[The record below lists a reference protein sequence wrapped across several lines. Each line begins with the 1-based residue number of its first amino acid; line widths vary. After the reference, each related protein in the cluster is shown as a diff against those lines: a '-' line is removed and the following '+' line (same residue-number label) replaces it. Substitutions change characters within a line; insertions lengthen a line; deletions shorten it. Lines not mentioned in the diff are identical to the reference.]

1 MALAEGGLMEGTY
14 SIWHL
19 LIVGVVLILLSLI
32 ATVPTIWGLRK
43 AGWSG
48 WWCLLFVVPVVNL
61 IFLWV
66 FAFGNWPNEPSA
78 LDEDRL

>member
-1 MALAEGGLMEGTY
+1 MEGTY

-19 LIVGVVLILLSLI
+19 ILMVVIFVI
-32 ATVPTIWGLRK
+32 PAVVPVWGIRK

-48 WWCLLFVVPVVNL
+48 WWCLLFAVPLANL
-61 IFLWV
+61 ILLWV

-78 LDEDRL
+78 LEGGSQPVPPS